1 MENVKKRL
9 FDFLND
15 VSSKCEGKK
24 ILIVTHGGI
33 IRLLHNMLKGEVREE
48 IHNSSIHEFEFPD
61 TIEEENAR

>member
-15 VSSKCEGKK
+15 VRSKCEGKK